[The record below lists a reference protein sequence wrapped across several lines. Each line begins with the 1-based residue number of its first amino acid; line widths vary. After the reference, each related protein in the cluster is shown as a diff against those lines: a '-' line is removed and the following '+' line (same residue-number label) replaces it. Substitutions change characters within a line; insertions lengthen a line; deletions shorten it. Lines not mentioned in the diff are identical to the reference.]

1 MRTQQQ
7 IYINDLDISIIPLI
21 RSSIMISFTL
31 ARNELQGTRADL
43 SYWTRISE
51 REFSLR
57 TARGERP
64 QDPYIPVFSS
74 VTGGPT
80 RTMFKLDA
88 SGRENCEAHQ

>member
-1 MRTQQQ
+1 MSEVTGVVEKKILVLMRTQQQ

-51 REFSLR
+51 K
-57 TARGERP
+57 G
-64 QDPYIPVFSS
+64 IFSS
-74 VTGGPT
+74 NG
-80 RTMFKLDA
+80 A
-88 SGRENCEAHQ
+88 W